1 MNIAVSSIKGHE
13 PTQNFLAAKRKL
25 LIGGKWVDAQSGK
38 TFPVYN
44 PADGQVIARVAEGDK
59 ADVDL
64 AVKSARAAFESG
76 PWPKMAPNARAKLL
90 WKLAD
95 ALEANADEFALI
107 ETLDNG
113 KPLKMSR
120 LVDVAGSA
128 DRIRYY
134 AGWATKLS
142 GQTVDLSIPGQWH
155 AFTLRE
161 PIGVA
166 GLIVPWNFPLM
177 MAANKMAPALAAG
190 CTVILKPA
198 EQTPLTALRLGELM
212 LEVGFP
218 EGVVNIITGFGETAG
233 AAITEHPGVDKVS
246 FTGSTEVGKLILKAA
261 TGNLKRVTLE
271 LGGKSPTIV
280 FPDVDIDA
288 AVAGAA
294 RGIFFNSGQVC
305 AAGSRLF
312 AHKKVFDQI
321 VEGISKNAQKLKI
334 GSGIEPDTDIGP
346 LVSQE
351 QLERVTGYLNAGAKA
366 GAKVV
371 TGGGKLEREGYFV
384 QPTILTGTTA
394 DMAVRREEIF
404 GPVLCAMTFDDD
416 DLDKIAAQAN
426 DTSYGLAATIWTRD
440 LSTAHK
446 MVRKIK
452 AGSVR
457 VNGGGLDSAL
467 PFGGYKQ
474 SGWGRENGREGI
486 ESFTEIKSVAIGI

>member
-44 PADGQVIARVAEGDK
+44 PADGQVIAQVAEGDK

-64 AVKSARAAFESG
+64 AVKAARAAFESG

-166 GLIVPWNFPLM
+166 GPDRAVEL
-177 MAANKMAPALAAG
+177 PADDG
-190 CTVILKPA
+190 G
-198 EQTPLTALRLGELM
+198 EQDG
-212 LEVGFP
+212 
-218 EGVVNIITGFGETAG
+218 AG
-233 AAITEHPGVDKVS
+233 AGRRLHRDPQARR
-246 FTGSTEVGKLILKAA
+246 A
-261 TGNLKRVTLE
+261 
-271 LGGKSPTIV
+271 
-280 FPDVDIDA
+280 DA
-288 AVAGAA
+288 AFGAA
-294 RGIFFNSGQVC
+294 PRR
-305 AAGSRLF
+305 AHAGSGLPRGRGEHHHRLRRDRGRGHHR
-312 AHKKVFDQI
+312 APGRRQ
-321 VEGISKNAQKLKI
+321 G
-334 GSGIEPDTDIGP
+334 
-346 LVSQE
+346 LVHRLDRGRQADPQGRDRESEARHARARRQVADH
-351 QLERVTGYLNAGAKA
+351 RVPRRRYRR
-366 GAKVV
+366 
-371 TGGGKLEREGYFV
+371 GGGG
-384 QPTILTGTTA
+384 
-394 DMAVRREEIF
+394 RRARHF
-404 GPVLCAMTFDDD
+404 L
-416 DLDKIAAQAN
+416 Q
-426 DTSYGLAATIWTRD
+426 
-440 LSTAHK
+440 
-446 MVRKIK
+446 
-452 AGSVR
+452 
-457 VNGGGLDSAL
+457 
-467 PFGGYKQ
+467 
-474 SGWGRENGREGI
+474 
-486 ESFTEIKSVAIGI
+486 